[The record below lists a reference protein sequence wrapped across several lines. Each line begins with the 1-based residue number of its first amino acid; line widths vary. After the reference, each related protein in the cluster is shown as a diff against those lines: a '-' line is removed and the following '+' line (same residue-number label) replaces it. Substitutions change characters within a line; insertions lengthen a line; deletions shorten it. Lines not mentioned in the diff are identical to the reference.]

1 MNQNPQNPYPQN
13 CVKFNPL
20 FHMVLTPSETGLK
33 KSFII
38 DYSGYGSLSGC
49 FFIGEFFDDTSIQ
62 RFLIS
67 DRTAMDND
75 LLEFVDKYEPVIRNG
90 FYFTGNSAE
99 NAMTPQQQ
107 MLKNII
113 DQKFQGHLKVF
124 LFSYVEKCYELFKEK
139 HSYIEQKYLFARLVN
154 DLYQKH
160 DIEWLRRQSDLYS
173 IDILDMF
180 DYDLIFTATSFI
192 KEPEL
197 RTYCQSF
204 FKNEHSYDIFDEPWG
219 QSGPFIRWRN
229 FEKIQKILEWLKN
242 LENSTHEYVC
252 LFSDQSDSEY
262 EIRNLAEDV
271 IRFFEYGDSCYDFF
285 PKPILYKN
293 GILYN
298 NSLYIDGITM
308 DLFSSTTINQIG
320 HQPLLIID
328 ESESVMWENIEK
340 TAGMLLDLAKNNELH
355 ILWFRGTTSFINLQ
369 NIYKI

>member
-1 MNQNPQNPYPQN
+1 MSNFDIQQNTEINLRHYLFKRYFLKNSSLTFITMNQNPQNPYPQN

-62 RFLIS
+62 RILIS

-107 MLKNII
+107 MLKNIM

-139 HSYIEQKYLFARLVN
+139 HSYIEQKYLLARLVN
-154 DLYQKH
+154 DLFQKH

-173 IDILDMF
+173 VDILNMF
-180 DYDLIFTATSFI
+180 DYDLIFTAVSFT
-192 KEPEL
+192 EESDL
-197 RTYCQSF
+197 RSYCQSF
-204 FKNEHSYDIFDEPWG
+204 LALHQHVWVASP
-219 QSGPFIRWRN
+219 PF
-229 FEKIQKILEWLKN
+229 FVE
-242 LENSTHEYVC
+242 
-252 LFSDQSDSEY
+252 F
-262 EIRNLAEDV
+262 
-271 IRFFEYGDSCYDFF
+271 
-285 PKPILYKN
+285 
-293 GILYN
+293 
-298 NSLYIDGITM
+298 
-308 DLFSSTTINQIG
+308 
-320 HQPLLIID
+320 LL
-328 ESESVMWENIEK
+328 N
-340 TAGMLLDLAKNNELH
+340 
-355 ILWFRGTTSFINLQ
+355 
-369 NIYKI
+369 